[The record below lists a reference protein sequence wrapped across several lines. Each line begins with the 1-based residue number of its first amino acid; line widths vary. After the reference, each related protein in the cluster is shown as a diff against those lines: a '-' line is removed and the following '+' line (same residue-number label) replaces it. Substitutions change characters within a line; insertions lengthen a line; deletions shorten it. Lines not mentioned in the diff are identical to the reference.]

1 MPRVSPEEAR
11 EAAAGYRG
19 TGLDEFAQCYVCGPE
34 REDAFGV
41 FPARVGDREVVA
53 SPWTPPAWT
62 ADDEGRAR
70 PEHVWAVLDCPTYY
84 ASYLDGPQWSFLVRL
99 QVRIDAPVA
108 VGEEH
113 VVVAWPLGV
122 EGRKRHAAAAV
133 LDRDGA
139 LLALGRGSWSSPAE
153 RDTSLGP
160 MSIVIVG
167 AGPNLGLAIARR
179 FGREGFAVGLV
190 SRTQA
195 KLDDLASQLESEG
208 VTAAGA
214 AADIRDSDALTAA
227 IRSLAERLG
236 EVEVLEYSPLPAPE
250 FMKPILET
258 TVDDVRGPI
267 EFSILGAVAATQ
279 AVVGPMRDAG
289 RGTILFTTGG
299 AAINP
304 YPLRA
309 GVGISFAGEVAYARM
324 LHDELADSGVHVAH
338 TAIGGRIAPGMDHE
352 PSDVADVLWSHH
364 ADRGAFQTRL
374 GIPD

>member
-1 MPRVSPEEAR
+1 
-11 EAAAGYRG
+11 
-19 TGLDEFAQCYVCGPE
+19 
-34 REDAFGV
+34 
-41 FPARVGDREVVA
+41 
-53 SPWTPPAWT
+53 
-62 ADDEGRAR
+62 
-70 PEHVWAVLDCPTYY
+70 
-84 ASYLDGPQWSFLVRL
+84 
-99 QVRIDAPVA
+99 
-108 VGEEH
+108 
-113 VVVAWPLGV
+113 
-122 EGRKRHAAAAV
+122 
-133 LDRDGA
+133 
-139 LLALGRGSWSSPAE
+139 
-153 RDTSLGP
+153 

-195 KLDDLASQLESEG
+195 KLDDLASQLKSEG

-279 AVVGPMRDAG
+279 AVIGPMRDAG
-289 RGTILFTTGG
+289 RGTIMFTTGG

-324 LHDELADSGVHVAH
+324 LHDELADSGIHVAH

-364 ADRGAFQTRL
+364 VDRGAFQTRL